1 MNLVYLVVGADP
13 HYSKLT
19 EYCINTIR
27 CYPEN
32 HKHDIIVMCD
42 AEYAHN
48 LKGIPARIH
57 ITPPNMTAMQTSM
70 RKTEI
75 FSVPGIEKYD
85 KILYLDSDIVVSGAL
100 DAIFSVVND
109 PTKLYVKP
117 DGGNHTEVWWSRPD
131 APYDAETLGRFKA
144 HNICSFN
151 CGQFAFKN
159 SPEMRRHFDNVVQE
173 MKRVFDP
180 RIHFY
185 EQVFMN
191 NYFCFNE
198 AIRYDMAPM
207 CRVFTLN
214 EAHDVTSAIVNHF
227 ANVNCPSTRK
237 LAQMRT
243 FNKDVEMIDVIIATP
258 GHSMC
263 AEYVQSLMKTVQVLN
278 ARKITWTFTNA
289 YSSLVHHARELTAT
303 GTSRG
308 RNLDPSERGPL
319 GDASYKKIIW
329 IDSDI
334 SWEPEDFMRL
344 YRSEEKIV
352 TGVYLLADGSMTTCM
367 SAEHPGG
374 IPTPVLRKMSGVHQ
388 IQKTGFG
395 FIAVKYGV
403 FEKIPRPW
411 FTCMPVEVAP
421 GVVDT
426 VSEDISWC
434 MKAQQAGFKIY
445 MDSEVRVGHMKTRRV
460 GV

>member
-1 MNLVYLVVGADP
+1 ML
-13 HYSKLT
+13 
-19 EYCINTIR
+19 
-27 CYPEN
+27 
-32 HKHDIIVMCD
+32 
-42 AEYAHN
+42 
-48 LKGIPARIH
+48 
-57 ITPPNMTAMQTSM
+57 
-70 RKTEI
+70 
-75 FSVPGIEKYD
+75 
-85 KILYLDSDIVVSGAL
+85 
-100 DAIFSVVND
+100 
-109 PTKLYVKP
+109 
-117 DGGNHTEVWWSRPD
+117 
-131 APYDAETLGRFKA
+131 
-144 HNICSFN
+144 
-151 CGQFAFKN
+151 
-159 SPEMRRHFDNVVQE
+159 
-173 MKRVFDP
+173 
-180 RIHFY
+180 
-185 EQVFMN
+185 
-191 NYFCFNE
+191 
-198 AIRYDMAPM
+198 
-207 CRVFTLN
+207 
-214 EAHDVTSAIVNHF
+214 
-227 ANVNCPSTRK
+227 
-237 LAQMRT
+237 
-243 FNKDVEMIDVIIATP
+243 DVIIATP

-303 GTSRG
+303 GISGG

-344 YRSEEKIV
+344 YRSTESIV

-367 SAEHPGG
+367 SAEHPMG
-374 IPTPVLRKMSGVHQ
+374 IPTSVVRKMSGIHQ

>member
-1 MNLVYLVVGADP
+1 ML
-13 HYSKLT
+13 
-19 EYCINTIR
+19 
-27 CYPEN
+27 
-32 HKHDIIVMCD
+32 
-42 AEYAHN
+42 
-48 LKGIPARIH
+48 
-57 ITPPNMTAMQTSM
+57 
-70 RKTEI
+70 
-75 FSVPGIEKYD
+75 
-85 KILYLDSDIVVSGAL
+85 
-100 DAIFSVVND
+100 
-109 PTKLYVKP
+109 
-117 DGGNHTEVWWSRPD
+117 
-131 APYDAETLGRFKA
+131 
-144 HNICSFN
+144 
-151 CGQFAFKN
+151 
-159 SPEMRRHFDNVVQE
+159 
-173 MKRVFDP
+173 
-180 RIHFY
+180 
-185 EQVFMN
+185 
-191 NYFCFNE
+191 
-198 AIRYDMAPM
+198 
-207 CRVFTLN
+207 
-214 EAHDVTSAIVNHF
+214 
-227 ANVNCPSTRK
+227 
-237 LAQMRT
+237 
-243 FNKDVEMIDVIIATP
+243 DVIIATP

-303 GTSRG
+303 GISGG
-308 RNLDPSERGPL
+308 RNLDPSDRGPL
-319 GDASYKKIIW
+319 CDASYKKIIW

-344 YRSEEKIV
+344 YRSTESIV

-367 SAEHPGG
+367 SAEYPAG
-374 IPTPVLRKMSGVHQ
+374 IPTGVVRKMSGIHQ